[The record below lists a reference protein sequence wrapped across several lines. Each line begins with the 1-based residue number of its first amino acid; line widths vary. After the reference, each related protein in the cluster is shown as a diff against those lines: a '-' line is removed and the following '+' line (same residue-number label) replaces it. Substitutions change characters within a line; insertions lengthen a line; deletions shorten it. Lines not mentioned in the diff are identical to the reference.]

1 MDAEAA
7 PVIAAF
13 SPSISSRDPLNFA
26 IAASEVTRAPLI
38 VVHVRIGGPVVSA
51 IGAGVDDSMGD
62 DARGLEHLRVDLARQ
77 KVPVSIE
84 VVDSRTVFG
93 GLRRAIEKHRP
104 QLVVLGSSTRS
115 AMGSVLMGGTAEKI
129 VHEAACPVAVVPVG
143 YERPDQGVQLV
154 GVAYEGGSEGRAVL
168 EDAATIARR
177 GQVRLRVIS
186 VHGDAELQSGGL
198 MSEQHRDTDPR
209 EHSAA
214 RHRLDAEAEM
224 KTAVAEVAADL
235 HAEFDVLAGD
245 PGDALIG
252 ASRHVDL
259 LVMGARGRGARR
271 AAVLGSVSRKVAG
284 GAACP
289 LLILPRGAGETSRQL
304 ASSVEAR
311 GAD

>member
-143 YERPDQGVQLV
+143 YKRPDQGVQLV
-154 GVAYEGGSEGRAVL
+154 G
-168 EDAATIARR
+168 
-177 GQVRLRVIS
+177 
-186 VHGDAELQSGGL
+186 
-198 MSEQHRDTDPR
+198 
-209 EHSAA
+209 
-214 RHRLDAEAEM
+214 
-224 KTAVAEVAADL
+224 DL